1 MFLCVKIISPLYPTT
16 STGMGVKGKKT
27 FSIEICSFIC
37 LTVLT
42 SLRVV
47 VLLKKEEREKQRKRE
62 RQKEKKKEKNN
73 RFLEF

>member
-1 MFLCVKIISPLYPTT
+1 MFLCVKIISPPYPTT
-16 STGMGVKGKKT
+16 STGMEVKKGKKA

-37 LTVLT
+37 LTVST

-62 RQKEKKKEKNN
+62 RQKEKKEREK
-73 RFLEF
+73 